1 MCCLQV
7 IGVTSVQKS
16 SAQYHNTGTYA
27 LPNET
32 ANDNKNQKVCKYVHM

>member
-27 LPNET
+27 LPN
-32 ANDNKNQKVCKYVHM
+32 DNKNQKVCKYVHM